1 MPGLLAHM
9 GNTYHYS
16 VKWGKKY
23 TKVKYLKYNPS
34 KENYIHRSKKEGK
47 TLIIE

>member
-1 MPGLLAHM
+1 MARHTVIFKQWNAMPGLLAHM

-34 KENYIHRSKKEGK
+34 
-47 TLIIE
+47 